1 MNATFPPRASY
12 EKPVSKPLPSLP
24 LEIWGATDK
33 GRQREGNE
41 DSIYPHP
48 GTEMFTPNQQSL
60 AQKGHLLLVADG
72 VGGARAGAEASRW
85 AVRVAVERYYD
96 LPGPNLGSDLRTA
109 IEMANASLYQYL
121 QSTGIPNA
129 GCTMAAA
136 LIHNNFLYVANVG
149 DSRVYLIRNGHIT
162 QLTHDHTLAQQKAD
176 QGLIRPDQVALDPDS
191 SVLTRSLGSSPT
203 VRVDLLQPQPL
214 AAGDVVL
221 VCSDGLTD
229 MVATERIPQLIGD
242 APLQKAAQRLIEAA
256 NRAGGVD
263 NISVVLARV
272 GGKSAAIPVRA
283 ARPEHKARNPWVFV
297 AAGLG
302 VLLFFAAIA
311 LLSFAYYT
319 RGREVKPPAPP
330 AVAATTVPPTAV
342 QALPGTEI
350 VPPTD
355 TVPPGHPTSTPR
367 PTSTQVPS
375 PSPRPGKGGEV
386 TPTGTAV
393 AQTTNITLLSPEAG
407 STTGNPVSFRWQGEL
422 RKGQTYRVVASH
434 TQSGY
439 AISSDSLS
447 EPKWETHL
455 PSEKFGEWHW
465 WVEVIE
471 EGRVVGRSAEGMF
484 WFQPVQVGPG
494 TGPVETPGQPAPTP
508 TVAR

>member
-1 MNATFPPRASY
+1 MNATFPPHAPY
-12 EKPVSKPLPSLP
+12 EKPVSKPLPQPSLP

-41 DSIYPHP
+41 DSIYPHS
-48 GTEMFTPNQQSL
+48 GTDMFTPNQQSL

-96 LPGPNLGSDLRTA
+96 LPGPSLGNDLRTA

-136 LIHNNFLYVANVG
+136 LIHNNILYIANVG
-149 DSRVYLIRNGHIT
+149 DSRVYLIRNGYIT

-176 QGLIRPDQVALDPDS
+176 QGLIRPEQVALDPDS
-191 SVLTRSLGSSPT
+191 NVLTRSLGSSPT

-214 AAGDVVL
+214 APGDVVL

-229 MVATERIPQLIGD
+229 MVAVDRIPQLISD

-272 GGKSAAIPVRA
+272 GGKAAAVPVKVKA
-283 ARPEHKARNPWVFV
+283 ARPERGAKHPWLFAVV
-297 AAGLG
+297 GLG
-302 VLLFFAAIA
+302 AVLLFALIA
-311 LLSFAYYT
+311 LLSFVYYT
-319 RGREVKPPAPP
+319 RGRAGKSPSPP
-330 AVAATTVPPTAV
+330 AVATATAPPTAV

-367 PTSTQVPS
+367 PTSTPVPS
-375 PSPRPGKGGEV
+375 PSPRPGQGGKL
-386 TPTGTAV
+386 TPTGTAP
-393 AQTTNITLLSPEAG
+393 AQAVNITLLAPEAG
-407 STTGNPVSFRWQGEL
+407 STTGNPVSFRWEGEL
-422 RKGQTYRVVASH
+422 EKGQTYQAVALH
-434 TQSGY
+434 PESGY
-439 AISSDSLS
+439 TLRSGSLDD
-447 EPKWETHL
+447 PRWETHL
-455 PSEKFGEWHW
+455 PGEKFGQWRW

-471 EGRVVGRSAEGMF
+471 DGKVVGRSAEWMF

-494 TGPVETPGQPAPTP
+494 PTEPTP
-508 TVAR
+508 TLPR